1 MKTVQAS
8 PAHCDVLIVG
18 SGPVGLATA
27 IELGQRGIRCIVIE
41 KNDRVGHAPRAK
53 TTNVRTCEHL
63 RRWGIVAALR
73 ARAPLGVDYPSAIQ
87 FATQLTGYPLARI
100 ENAFFCRPGHS
111 DLYAEHAQWVPQY
124 LLEET
129 LREHVVTLATVDL
142 RFNTTFE
149 SLAQHADGV
158 SAQVHDVAT
167 GEHATIAARY
177 VIGADGAHSAVRRA
191 LNIAMQGR
199 GKLARHRMMIFR
211 QPGLADMHGMG
222 PAIMYWLLNG
232 KAPSVMGPMDR
243 DDCWYFSFTPKSDD
257 DDPVA
262 MLQKA
267 TGLTLDP
274 EVLSCGDW
282 AAHELI
288 AEQYGDGRVF
298 LVGDACHLHPP
309 YGGYGMNLGIGDA
322 VDLGWKMAAVLQG
335 WGGQVLLDSY
345 ATERRPVHQRF
356 IAEAVIN
363 YATASEQLASDA
375 LEQDG
380 PAGDALRAEAGP
392 RIAAT
397 KQREFRTLGIVLGY
411 RYAGSPII
419 VADGS
424 TPPPEHP
431 TDYFPSAHPGCR
443 APHAWLPDGT
453 ALFDHFGAGYTLLVT
468 DAVADAVADAVTDTR
483 ALVQAAAD
491 SGVPLTVVAPAL
503 PGLRNLY
510 AARLALIR
518 PDQHVAWRGDALPA
532 DLHALL
538 DIVRGAASHH
548 LAADAV
554 FS

>member
-1 MKTVQAS
+1 METVQTGDAQ
-8 PAHCDVLIVG
+8 HCDVLIVG
-18 SGPVGLATA
+18 AGPVGLATA

-41 KNDRVGHAPRAK
+41 KNDRVGYAPRAK

-63 RRWGIVAALR
+63 RRWGIVDALR
-73 ARAPLGVDYPSAIQ
+73 RRAPLGVDYPSAIQ
-87 FATQLTGYPLARI
+87 FATRLNGYPLARI
-100 ENAFFCRPGHS
+100 ENAFFCRPGHHE
-111 DLYAEHAQWVPQY
+111 LYAEHAQWVPQY

-129 LREHVVTLATVDL
+129 LREHVATLKNVDL

-149 SLAQHADGV
+149 NLAQDADGV
-158 SAQVHDVAT
+158 RVKVLDAATAAHTTIHAQ
-167 GEHATIAARY
+167 Y

-191 LNIAMQGR
+191 LGIAMQGR
-199 GKLARHRMMIFR
+199 GALARHRMMIFR
-211 QPGLADMHGMG
+211 LPGLEHMHTLG
-222 PAIMYWLLNG
+222 PAVMYWLLN
-232 KAPSVMGPMDR
+232 ADVPAVMGPMDR
-243 DDCWYFSFTPKSDD
+243 DDCWYFTFTPKHDE

-262 MLQKA
+262 MLQQA
-267 TGLTLDP
+267 TGLPLAP

-288 AEQYGDGRVF
+288 AERYGDGRVF
-298 LVGDACHLHPP
+298 LAGDACHLHPP

-335 WGGQVLLDSY
+335 WGGASLLDSY

-375 LEQDG
+375 LEQAG
-380 PAGDALRAEAGP
+380 AAGDALRRAAGP

-411 RYAGSPII
+411 RYADSPII

-424 TPPPEHP
+424 APPPEHP
-431 TDYFPSAHPGCR
+431 TDYLPSAHPGCR
-443 APHAWLPDGT
+443 APHAWLPDGS

-468 DAVADAVADAVTDTR
+468 EGDANADTLVR
-483 ALVQAAAD
+483 AAREA
-491 SGVPLTVVAPAL
+491 GVPLTVVNPHL
-503 PGLRNLY
+503 PGLRTLY

-518 PDQHVAWRGDALPA
+518 PDQHVAWRGDTLPPDA
-532 DLHALL
+532 GVLL
-538 DIVRGAASHH
+538 DIVRGAVPHH
-548 LAADAV
+548 LAARAA
-554 FS
+554 